1 MNATVDAIEARGR
14 APSPDVIEQ
23 EKQEQMK
30 ALARVRKMV
39 AWPGSGSPTPGDQPS
54 QSPGWARGLWPETSR
69 R

>member
-1 MNATVDAIEARGR
+1 MSATVDVIEARGR

-39 AWPGSGSPTPGDQPS
+39 AWPGSGAPTSSDQPS
-54 QSPGWARGLWPETSR
+54 QSPCWARGLWPETSR